1 MSEVTPSNGGRLLRL
16 SSVFSVKNNTSHSV
30 LILSQVS
37 RRKSRHGY
45 QKEYSDGSIEH
56 SQSVPYLHIHTS
68 GDMYSGGGGRAG
80 GVRGRGES
88 EGGGTGG
95 EGGDF
100 DEADLVPLELKG
112 GEKYRV
118 PLALIHRSV
127 SESKGT
133 QPIFLPV
140 TYSDHNHNEF
150 MRIAVRNFRCSLH
163 DMIFVLLHFLL
174 LFVMFLSFVMFFEPV
189 VFLFSL

>member
-1 MSEVTPSNGGRLLRL
+1 MNFDPFRSRIANALNLVSEVTPSNGGRLLRL

-37 RRKSRHGY
+37 PRKNKHGY
-45 QKEYSDGSIEH
+45 KKEHSDGSIEH
-56 SQSVPYLHIHTS
+56 SESVPQLRIHTS
-68 GDMYSGGGGRAG
+68 GDMYSGAGGAGGGGGRG
-80 GVRGRGES
+80 GGRVGGGRNRGES
-88 EGGGTGG
+88 GGTGG
-95 EGGDF
+95 EGEGDF

-133 QPIFLPV
+133 NTTTKNLAFSYVFPTSYFLCGDC
-140 TYSDHNHNEF
+140 YS
-150 MRIAVRNFRCSLH
+150 R
-163 DMIFVLLHFLL
+163 
-174 LFVMFLSFVMFFEPV
+174 
-189 VFLFSL
+189 